1 MITRE
6 KIVDSIDYVVNQSNY
21 VSINKGNI
29 SSVLPLLSEIRK
41 TSWLN
46 SDVLDLSKLDEE
58 QVILYFLLC
67 ESFNFCF
74 WDSDIKWKIEYHGE
88 WYSGSYALSSRKSFG
103 IILKRASR
111 PNGRLCLFL

>member
-21 VSINKGNI
+21 VSINKENI
-29 SSVLPLLSEIRK
+29 SSVLPLLSGIRK

-58 QVILYFLLC
+58 QVILYFYFV
-67 ESFNFCF
+67 S
-74 WDSDIKWKIEYHGE
+74 
-88 WYSGSYALSSRKSFG
+88 
-103 IILKRASR
+103 
-111 PNGRLCLFL
+111 P

>member
-21 VSINKGNI
+21 VSINKENI
-29 SSVLPLLSEIRK
+29 SSVLPLLSGIRK

-74 WDSDIKWKIEYHGE
+74 WDSDISIMEN
-88 WYSGSYALSSRKSFG
+88 G
-103 IILKRASR
+103 ILVLMEFFM
-111 PNGRLCLFL
+111 RLLGL